1 MYKITEAYLQT
12 LTLEE
17 LFKARDAMQILVNLG
32 VREMDTDVRNLVDEL
47 IIKREEVNKNG

>member
-1 MYKITEAYLQT
+1 MYKITEAYVQT
-12 LTLEE
+12 LTLKE